1 MFPIEMYTKSRPI
14 EITKFRKNTFF
25 SLFVFLLIP
34 LSSCKD
40 QIKSKVDVTTY
51 PDRTSIPQKFVG
63 KWRQYYS
70 YSNGASPVI
79 SEYVFNSDGT
89 FVDLTSY
96 RIGEKSSLPG
106 KYQVNGN
113 ILKMIYTT
121 NSNPKTSGTK
131 EYPFTFEDVR
141 FASDGSGEATRYLF
155 LTEPGQTAPSRY
167 QKVKLK

>member
-1 MFPIEMYTKSRPI
+1 MYPKSQSNQI
-14 EITKFRKNTFF
+14 VKSAKTTLF
-25 SLFVFLLIP
+25 SLFLFSLIP

-40 QIKSKVDVTTY
+40 QVKSKVDVVTTHHKQ
-51 PDRTSIPQKFVG
+51 TSITQRFVG

-70 YSNGASPVI
+70 YSTGASPVI
-79 SEYVFNSDGT
+79 SEYDFNSDGT

-96 RIGEKSSLPG
+96 HIGERSSLPG

-131 EYPFTFEDVR
+131 EYPFTFEEIR

-155 LTEPGQTAPSRY
+155 LTEPGYTAPSRY
-167 QKVKLK
+167 QKVKPK